1 MRHRLTGYGPTA
13 TQRRLIRRGVI
24 RGGARAPSAWQMR
37 SRAAA
42 IDVLL
47 SEDDRESGEV
57 NRNGS

>member
-1 MRHRLTGYGPTA
+1 
-13 TQRRLIRRGVI
+13 VI
-24 RGGARAPSAWQMR
+24 RDADRAPSAGQTR

>member
-1 MRHRLTGYGPTA
+1 VRHRLTGYGPTA
-13 TQRRLIRRGVI
+13 KQRRLIRRGVI
-24 RGGARAPSAWQMR
+24 RGGDNAPSAGQMR

-42 IDVLL
+42 VDVSL